1 MQQHGNNSSVPE
13 TLAWWAGQNQTL
25 NQGLTTQTL
34 RQAQLQSLTMHRDP
48 GPCTLRYEPRKK
60 IRKPPAKGSK
70 KGCMKGKGGPQN
82 AMCSY
87 RGVRQRTWGKW
98 VAEIREPN
106 RGSRLWLGTYATAEE
121 AARAY
126 DKAARVLYGSCA
138 LLNLPDGL
146 PGAVAAG
153 AGASEVCTS
162 TPPNTLPGSLP
173 QDTQKLQESKV
184 KETELTT
191 NRMASASSQDLATN
205 IDTVNSEASEKHVI
219 EADIP
224 WMMSNQNLYINEVAM
239 QLEHQEGGTQELLQ
253 CDLQGSDNLFDN
265 LDILDMKFDG
275 AELPQLPARSNIDSS
290 MMTNISTYSSDL
302 WLI

>member
-1 MQQHGNNSSVPE
+1 MTSMQQHGNNSSVPE

-162 TPPNTLPGSLP
+162 TPPNTLPGNCHSPMSFFLP
-173 QDTQKLQESKV
+173 YFLLGKKLPLPVCDKV
-184 KETELTT
+184 
-191 NRMASASSQDLATN
+191 
-205 IDTVNSEASEKHVI
+205 
-219 EADIP
+219 
-224 WMMSNQNLYINEVAM
+224 
-239 QLEHQEGGTQELLQ
+239 GGK
-253 CDLQGSDNLFDN
+253 NAK
-265 LDILDMKFDG
+265 IL
-275 AELPQLPARSNIDSS
+275 
-290 MMTNISTYSSDL
+290 
-302 WLI
+302 

>member
-1 MQQHGNNSSVPE
+1 
-13 TLAWWAGQNQTL
+13 
-25 NQGLTTQTL
+25 
-34 RQAQLQSLTMHRDP
+34 MHRDP

-162 TPPNTLPGSLP
+162 TPPNTLPGCSLP
-173 QDTQKLQESKV
+173 QDTEKLQESKV
-184 KETELTT
+184 KETELST

-224 WMMSNQNLYINEVAM
+224 WMMFNQNLYINEVAM
-239 QLEHQEGGTQELLQ
+239 QLDHQEGGTQELLQ

-265 LDILDMKFDG
+265 LDILDMEFDG

>member
-1 MQQHGNNSSVPE
+1 VAFFDYIATRK

-34 RQAQLQSLTMHRDP
+34 QQAQLQSLSMHRDP
-48 GPCTLRYEPRKK
+48 GPCTLRYGPRKK
-60 IRKPPAKGSK
+60 IIKPPAKGSK

-121 AARAY
+121 AAHAY

-153 AGASEVCTS
+153 AGASEACTS
-162 TPPNTLPGSLP
+162 TSPNTLPGNLSFSYVFLP
-173 QDTQKLQESKV
+173 SIFLVGE
-184 KETELTT
+184 E
-191 NRMASASSQDLATN
+191 ASS
-205 IDTVNSEASEKHVI
+205 
-219 EADIP
+219 
-224 WMMSNQNLYINEVAM
+224 
-239 QLEHQEGGTQELLQ
+239 
-253 CDLQGSDNLFDN
+253 
-265 LDILDMKFDG
+265 
-275 AELPQLPARSNIDSS
+275 AR
-290 MMTNISTYSSDL
+290 L
-302 WLI
+302 